1 MAKQAEEH
9 EREEAEKRLIEEHMK
24 EEIDHEGDSKQQQL
38 EVEVPAKA
46 NNESLHF
53 DMFADEAPI
62 EVGFLK
68 EMRKI
73 CAFCSFSR
81 KRQQLRRKMLPRQ
94 R

>member
-62 EVGFLK
+62 EVGFW
-68 EMRKI
+68 RK
-73 CAFCSFSR
+73 CA
-81 KRQQLRRKMLPRQ
+81 
-94 R
+94 